1 MSVSDA
7 CESVALRVEAQK
19 REKSMLAIAAGD
31 RNLNGCSIRSSGL
44 HRYDPCAC
52 VRRIDQSDRTR
63 RDAKVFAL
71 RYRRENVYFRGGTR
85 TFPRARNMFHG
96 KIALREFVLEE
107 KAKKEEV
114 HHPFLPVV
122 RTNEVSETSHSS
134 IPPSRRRSNFPT
146 FRLSRPFTP
155 PRQSSSFSGHTA
167 NHFLSFFFIY
177 IYILKNGSAFN
188 SVRRF
193 DDFSSFS
200 AIIYPRCFFP
210 PPSSPLS
217 FLSFIPPT
225 VVLAPINFFVYLVF
239 FSSPPL
245 SFPLLFLHT
254 SRIMRE

>member
-52 VRRIDQSDRTR
+52 VRRIDRSDRH
-63 RDAKVFAL
+63 AK
-71 RYRRENVYFRGGTR
+71 RRESFCSSLPTR
-85 TFPRARNMFHG
+85 KRLFSWGDSHVPTREKYVPWKN
-96 KIALREFVLEE
+96 REFVLEE

-239 FSSPPL
+239 FPSPPL